1 MIKPRL
7 SIVIPTLNEEQGLPL
22 LLNDLRAIDAS
33 PGFLEVL
40 VVDGGSRDST
50 RAIAEEFGARVLSA
64 PLSRGGQLQTGFL
77 ASQGQMLWFL
87 HADSRVDSTCWEAL
101 ELLWEVAVGAIRREA
116 GDAPVPL
123 GFRIIAR
130 VMNLRSC
137 FTCIATGD
145 QGIFVAR
152 ELIEQIGG
160 VPEQPLMED
169 VEISLRLRR
178 SHRHLPACEHRDFS
192 QALGAEWSCAN
203 HLADAA
209 AEVCLCAWR
218 FRGIAFREVLQ
229 TRKSRDALSLRD
241 LFRVSLV
248 LNPVIGMGTG
258 CFHTW

>member
-1 MIKPRL
+1 MIKPSL

-22 LLNDLRAIDAS
+22 LLKDLRAIDTS
-33 PGFLEVL
+33 PGFLEIL
-40 VVDGGSRDST
+40 VVDGGSRDNT
-50 RAIAEEFGARVLSA
+50 REIAEEFGARLLIA
-64 PLSRGGQLQTGFL
+64 PPSRGGQLQTGFL
-77 ASQGQMLWFL
+77 ASQSQMLWFL

-101 ELLWEVAVGAIRREA
+101 EPLVGSPGWGRFDVRL

-169 VEISLRLRR
+169 VELSLRLRR
-178 SHRHLPACEHRDFS
+178 LAPPTCLRASLETSRRRWDRGGLVRTTWQMLRLRSAY
-192 QALGAEWSCAN
+192 ALGAS
-203 HLADAA
+203 
-209 AEVCLCAWR
+209 AESLFVR
-218 FRGIAFREVLQ
+218 YYKRG
-229 TRKSRDALSLRD
+229 SLGI
-241 LFRVSLV
+241 L
-248 LNPVIGMGTG
+248 
-258 CFHTW
+258 